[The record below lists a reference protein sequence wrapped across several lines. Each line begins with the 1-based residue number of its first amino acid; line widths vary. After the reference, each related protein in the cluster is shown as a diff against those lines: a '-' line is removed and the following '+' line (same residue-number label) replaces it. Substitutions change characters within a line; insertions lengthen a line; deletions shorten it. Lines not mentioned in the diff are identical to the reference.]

1 LLDIESALQ
10 KIDDVTSNQE
20 GTAAEEALILRGCV
34 TMHFG
39 VWTAPLTT
47 HSRFCLFQSPQP
59 KQLGVYIDALE
70 RLNASIA
77 FASTAANQRDTVRHE
92 SSHSP
97 SLFPYPTVGRRGW
110 SKRGPRS
117 SRSCSRRLLPLAPQ
131 ALLLRVLSS
140 RSPCS
145 LGKNSQLSTLS
156 SSFSADS
163 RCRQRIRLT
172 QLLLLFYLL

>member
-1 LLDIESALQ
+1 MLDIESALQ

-34 TMHFG
+34 TMRFRRRYS
-39 VWTAPLTT
+39 PLT
-47 HSRFCLFQSPQP
+47 LGYQSPQP
-59 KQLGVYIDALE
+59 KRLDAYIDALE

-77 FASTAANQRDTVRHE
+77 FASTVANQRETVRLE
-92 SSHSP
+92 SSHSLSP
-97 SLFPYPTVGRRGW
+97 FPDPTVGRRGW

-117 SRSCSRRLLPLAPQ
+117 SRSCSQRLLPLAPQ
-131 ALLLRVLSS
+131 ALLLRALSF

-145 LGKNSQLSTLS
+145 LGKSSQLSTLS
-156 SSFSADS
+156 SSFSADF